1 MENIC
6 VNNEDRL
13 YFEPCKSD
21 ICDAVKEM
29 LIPFLGIYLF
39 ALHIQFTEITTVLMP
54 VHIQNATAR
63 VTHRRAIIWL
73 LEY

>member
-29 LIPFLGIYLF
+29 LILFLGIYLF
-39 ALHIQFTEITTVLMP
+39 ALHVQSLRLATGTVSVYIRNAVP
-54 VHIQNATAR
+54 V
-63 VTHRRAIIWL
+63 
-73 LEY
+73 